1 MSLGSALEWPLS
13 NLPET
18 LSLTA
23 RYKNLNANQVKE
35 YLGVESRQTVW
46 QYVKEGKLPKPRY
59 LSPHRPVWRL
69 GEVVDQ
75 LEKNLKPFEVGARG
89 LRGEPGQVELGGSSQ
104 AQKLR
109 ERFGLGKGQR

>member
-35 YLGVESRQTVW
+35 YLGVESR
-46 QYVKEGKLPKPRY
+46 
-59 LSPHRPVWRL
+59 
-69 GEVVDQ
+69 
-75 LEKNLKPFEVGARG
+75 
-89 LRGEPGQVELGGSSQ
+89 
-104 AQKLR
+104 
-109 ERFGLGKGQR
+109 